1 MRPCRGLYA
10 VTDGG
15 DRPVGDLV
23 ARVDQVLLGGAV
35 LVQYREKTGDTRRRG
50 REAAALLELCRARGV
65 PLIVNDDARLA
76 RSLGA
81 DGVHLGREDLPV
93 AEARALLGPG
103 PIIGASCYA
112 DPDRALA
119 AEAAGADYVAFG
131 RFFPSRTKPLAP
143 GASVQLLA
151 AVRPRL
157 RVPIVAIGGITP
169 ENAPA
174 LVAAGADLLA
184 VVHGLF
190 GDPDPRAAAARF
202 ATLFE
207 TAP

>member
-10 VTDGG
+10 VTDGAE
-15 DRPVGDLV
+15 RPVGELV
-23 ARVDQVLLGGAV
+23 ALVEQFLLGGAV
-35 LVQYREKTGDTRRRG
+35 LVQYREKTGDARRRS
-50 REAAALLELCRARGV
+50 REAAALLELCRTWGV

-81 DGVHLGREDLPV
+81 AGVHLGREDLPV

-143 GASVQLLA
+143 EASVPLLA
-151 AVRPRL
+151 AMRPRL

-190 GDPDPRAAAARF
+190 GEPDPRAAAARF